1 MGTNIY
7 IRVGKQPGDRHTKSC
22 TMKSK
27 SDFRLGGIR
36 TNYRNGEE
44 IYD

>member
-7 IRVGKQPGDRHTKSC
+7 IRLGKQPGDKHTKSC
-22 TMKSK
+22 TMESK
-27 SDFRLGGIR
+27 RYFRFGDIR

-44 IYD
+44 IYE